1 LASKKSKTKHHE
13 NSKNES
19 KLSRP
24 NSLNYGAK
32 SSNKNKNDRK
42 SVKNSFERKENEA
55 KNLPAEELLE
65 LGK

>member
-1 LASKKSKTKHHE
+1 MW
-13 NSKNES
+13 NKNES